1 LRNNEE
7 FLVTFKESFMSGH
20 SKWSTIKRKKGAA
33 DAKRGQVFTR
43 LAREIV
49 MAAKEGG
56 VDENSNVRLRLA
68 IDKAKAA
75 NMPKDNIERAIKR
88 GSGDSKEG
96 TLEEVM
102 YEGYASHGIA
112 VMVACLTENR
122 NRSVADVRHVLN
134 RGNGI
139 LGEQGSVG
147 WQFNRVSYFSFPSEG
162 LDFDKVFELALEGGA
177 DDIIEE
183 DGSIE
188 ITGPVEAFKSI
199 TDQLLGAGITLED
212 SELRMVPNQE
222 IELNVEDA
230 ISVIRVLEN
239 LEELDD
245 VVSVYSN
252 LKLTDEALE
261 AMS

>member
-1 LRNNEE
+1 
-7 FLVTFKESFMSGH
+7 MSGH

-33 DAKRGQVFTR
+33 DAKRGKVFTR

-56 VDENSNVRLRLA
+56 TDENSNVRLRLA

-96 TLEEVM
+96 AYEEVM
-102 YEGYASHGIA
+102 YEGYAPHGIA
-112 VMVACLTENR
+112 VMVSCVTENR

-134 RGNGI
+134 RGNGT

-177 DDIIEE
+177 DDIVEE
-183 DGSIE
+183 DGAFE

-199 TDQLLGAGITLED
+199 SDQLFAANISPEE

-222 IELNVEDA
+222 IELDLDDT
-230 ISVIRVLEN
+230 ISVLKVLEN

-245 VVSVYSN
+245 VVSVFSN
-252 LKLTDEALE
+252 LKLTDEAME

>member
-1 LRNNEE
+1 
-7 FLVTFKESFMSGH
+7 MSGH

-33 DAKRGQVFTR
+33 DAKRGKVFTR

-56 VDENSNVRLRLA
+56 LDESSNVRLRLA

-96 TLEEVM
+96 ALEEVM

-112 VMVACLTENR
+112 VMVSCVTENR

-134 RGNGI
+134 RGNGT
-139 LGEQGSVG
+139 LGEQGSVA

-177 DDIIEE
+177 DDIVEE
-183 DGSIE
+183 DGSFE

-199 TDQLLGAGITLED
+199 SDQLLAANISPEE

-222 IELNVEDA
+222 LELGLEET
-230 ISVIRVLEN
+230 ISVLRVLEN
-239 LEELDD
+239 LEDLDD
-245 VVSVYSN
+245 VVSVFSN
-252 LKLTDEALE
+252 LKLTDEAME

>member
-1 LRNNEE
+1 
-7 FLVTFKESFMSGH
+7 
-20 SKWSTIKRKKGAA
+20 
-33 DAKRGQVFTR
+33 
-43 LAREIV
+43 
-49 MAAKEGG
+49 
-56 VDENSNVRLRLA
+56 
-68 IDKAKAA
+68 
-75 NMPKDNIERAIKR
+75 MPKDNIERAIKR

-96 TLEEVM
+96 AYEEVM
-102 YEGYASHGIA
+102 YEGYAPHGIA
-112 VMVACLTENR
+112 VMVSCVTENR

-134 RGNGI
+134 RGNGT

-177 DDIIEE
+177 DDIVEE
-183 DGSIE
+183 DGAFE

-199 TDQLLGAGITLED
+199 SDQLFAANISPEE

-222 IELNVEDA
+222 IELDLDDT
-230 ISVIRVLEN
+230 ISVLKVLEN

-245 VVSVYSN
+245 VVSVFSN
-252 LKLTDEALE
+252 LKLTDEAME